1 MQEIELKFQIPADS
15 LGVLSAEIE
24 RMPGHR
30 RERLQAHYFDT
41 PDRRLGQA
49 RSALRLR
56 KEGERWVQ
64 TLKASGANTMIRL
77 EDNQPAPAPTEGS
90 AARIDLS
97 LHLGSP
103 AEAVLVRTLDWDPS
117 QDRQGEH
124 TGLVELYRTDIWRQ
138 TARVAVGQG
147 TPKAGVV
154 ELALDL
160 GHIHAG
166 DLSVAV
172 QELEIELVSGHPM
185 AVIDMA
191 RDWVPRHHLWLDTQ
205 TKAHRG
211 DRLARQ
217 AAGEVPATAATP
229 QNAPVGTDLAEAL
242 ERLTEAM
249 SAVAASP
256 APDLRQ
262 VESWRQS
269 LQGLVLLNQ
278 AHQAH
283 QAEASADPPAAI
295 FPHRAMPEV
304 QALLL
309 ALQDHER
316 ASALARAPSTT
327 LLCLELFAAL
337 L

>member
-15 LGVLSAEIE
+15 LAVLSAEIE
-24 RMPGHR
+24 RLPGHA

-77 EDNQPAPAPTEGS
+77 EDNQPAPAPSEGR

-103 AEAVLVRTLDWDPS
+103 AEASLIRTLGWNPG
-117 QDRQGEH
+117 QDRWGEH
-124 TGLVELYRTDIWRQ
+124 AGLVELYRTDIWRQ
-138 TARVAVGQG
+138 TARVSVGQG
-147 TPKAGVV
+147 TPQAGAV

-185 AVIDMA
+185 AVIAMA
-191 RDWVPRHHLWLDTQ
+191 RDWVLGHDLWLDTQ

-217 AAGEVPATAATP
+217 AAGESPGKAAVP
-229 QNAPVGTDLAEAL
+229 QNARVGMGLAEAL
-242 ERLTEAM
+242 ESLTDAM

-262 VESWRQS
+262 IESWRQA
-269 LQGLVLLNQ
+269 LQELVLLNQ
-278 AHQAH
+278 AHQAG
-283 QAEASADPPAAI
+283 ASSDPPQAAT
-295 FPHRAMPEV
+295 FPHGAMPGV

-316 ASALARAPSTT
+316 ASILARAPSTT

>member
-15 LGVLSAEIE
+15 LAALSAEIE
-24 RMPGHR
+24 RLPGYG

-56 KEGERWVQ
+56 KEGECWVQ

-77 EDNQPAPAPTEGS
+77 EDNQPTRAPAEGGG
-90 AARIDLS
+90 ARLDLS

-103 AEAVLVRTLDWDPS
+103 AEASLVRTLDWDPS
-117 QDRQGEH
+117 HDRMGEH

-138 TARVAVGQG
+138 TAQVAVGQG
-147 TPKAGVV
+147 TPEAGVV

-185 AVIDMA
+185 AVIAMA
-191 RDWVPRHHLWLDTQ
+191 REWVLRHRLWLDTQ

-217 AAGEVPATAATP
+217 AAGEALAAGAP
-229 QNAPVGTDLAEAL
+229 QKASIGIDLAQGL
-242 ERLTEAM
+242 GQLTDAM
-249 SAVAASP
+249 SAVAANP

-262 VESWRQS
+262 INAWRQS

-278 AHQAH
+278 THQAGASTDP
-283 QAEASADPPAAI
+283 QAATFPQGAMAD
-295 FPHRAMPEV
+295 V

-309 ALQDHER
+309 SLQDPEQ
-316 ASALARAPSTT
+316 ASTLARAPSTT
-327 LLCLELFAAL
+327 LLCLDLFAAL

>member
-15 LGVLSAEIE
+15 LAALSAEIE
-24 RMPGHR
+24 RLPGHG

-77 EDNQPAPAPTEGS
+77 EDNQPTRAPAEGS

-103 AEAVLVRTLDWDPS
+103 AEASLVRTLGWDPS
-117 QDRQGEH
+117 HDRMGEH
-124 TGLVELYRTDIWRQ
+124 AGLVELYRTDIWRQ
-138 TARVAVGQG
+138 TARVSVGQG

-185 AVIDMA
+185 AVIAMA
-191 RDWVPRHHLWLDTQ
+191 REWVLRHRLWLDTQ

-217 AAGEVPATAATP
+217 AAGEVPVAAP
-229 QNAPVGTDLAEAL
+229 QNANAGINLAQAL
-242 ERLTEAM
+242 EQLTDAM
-249 SAVAASP
+249 SAVAANP

-262 VESWRQS
+262 IGSWRQS
-269 LQGLVLLNQ
+269 LQALVLLNQ
-278 AHQAH
+278 TRQAGVSTDP
-283 QAEASADPPAAI
+283 QAATFPQGAMAD
-295 FPHRAMPEV
+295 V

-309 ALQDHER
+309 SLQDPEQ
-316 ASALARAPSTT
+316 ASTLARAPSTT

>member
-15 LGVLSAEIE
+15 LAMLSAEIE
-24 RMPGHR
+24 GLPGHA
-30 RERLQAHYFDT
+30 RERLQAHYVDT

-77 EDNQPAPAPTEGS
+77 EDNQPAPAPAEGS
-90 AARIDLS
+90 AAKIDLS

-103 AEAVLVRTLDWDPS
+103 AEASLIKTLGWNPG
-117 QDRQGEH
+117 QDRRGEH

-138 TARVAVGQG
+138 TARVAVGPG
-147 TPKAGVV
+147 TPHGGVV

-185 AVIDMA
+185 AVIAMA
-191 RDWVPRHHLWLDTQ
+191 RDWVLRHHLWLDTQ

-211 DRLARQ
+211 DRLARL
-217 AAGEVPATAATP
+217 AASEVPATAAP
-229 QNAPVGTDLAEAL
+229 QNASVDIDLAQAL
-242 ERLTEAM
+242 EQFTDAM
-249 SAVAASP
+249 SAVGASP
-256 APDLRQ
+256 APQLPQ
-262 VESWRQS
+262 IESWRQS
-269 LQGLVLLNQ
+269 LQQLVLLSQ
-278 AHQAH
+278 AH
-283 QAEASADPPAAI
+283 P
-295 FPHRAMPEV
+295 FPQGAMPDV
-304 QALLL
+304 RALLL
-309 ALQDHER
+309 ALQDHEQ
-316 ASALARAPSTT
+316 AAALARSPTTT
-327 LLCLELFAAL
+327 LLCLDLFTAL

>member
-15 LGVLSAEIE
+15 LGHLSAEIE
-24 RMPGHR
+24 RLPGHA

-77 EDNQPAPAPTEGS
+77 EDNQPARAPTEGS

-103 AEAVLVRTLDWDPS
+103 AEASLVRTLGWHPD
-117 QDRQGEH
+117 QDRQGEQ

-185 AVIDMA
+185 AVIAMA
-191 RDWVPRHHLWLDTQ
+191 RDWVLGHHLWLDTQ

-217 AAGEVPATAATP
+217 AAGEAAVAVSPSKTR
-229 QNAPVGTDLAEAL
+229 VGVDLAQAL
-242 ERLTEAM
+242 EQLTDAM

-262 VESWRQS
+262 VKSWRQS
-269 LQGLVLLNQ
+269 LQGLVVMSQ
-278 AHQAH
+278 AHPAGGSTDPQA
-283 QAEASADPPAAI
+283 SP
-295 FPHRAMPEV
+295 FPHGAMPEV

-309 ALQDHER
+309 ALQDHGQS
-316 ASALARAPSTT
+316 AALARAPRTT
-327 LLCLELFAAL
+327 LLCLDLFAAL

>member
-15 LGVLSAEIE
+15 LGTLSAEIE
-24 RMPGHR
+24 RLPGHG

-41 PDRRLGQA
+41 PDRRLAQA

-56 KEGERWVQ
+56 KEGERWMQ

-77 EDNQPAPAPTEGS
+77 EDNQPAQAPAEGS

-103 AEAVLVRTLDWDPS
+103 AEAALVRTLGWDPS
-117 QDRQGEH
+117 HDRVGEH

-191 RDWVPRHHLWLDTQ
+191 RDWVLRHHLWLDTQ

-217 AAGEVPATAATP
+217 AAGEVPAAAARTASI
-229 QNAPVGTDLAEAL
+229 GIDLAQAL
-242 ERLTEAM
+242 EQLTDAM

-283 QAEASADPPAAI
+283 QAKASADPPAAI

-316 ASALARAPSTT
+316 ASAVARAPSTT